1 MLNGFHLT
9 FFNITL
15 KLFKKKYRV
24 LYIYKMDCIELEL
37 NTINIVIKG
46 LNKQIEVLEERKK
59 VIIGTGS
66 ITEFKCIN
74 CNLIFGSQ
82 AERDKHMVSKKHND
96 KIGVAPI
103 KCSLCQNSFFGK
115 DLVKHMEDGRCE
127 KSRTCNGCGV
137 TFNSMMRKSR
147 HECSKRFVDEAD
159 NTENITK
166 KKKLKIKTKTKP
178 PSPLGTEPVAP
189 PTPPAP
195 PPSPDSKTPSNSL
208 FFNADPIKYKL
219 KPLPERC
226 DEITPEWYLNLHS
239 EMNKNDMYWEDMNRV
254 GLDIDSSDDDFPM
267 YSKGNVIYYHDDDA
281 EAFKIEY
288 NGGKYYKLISIY
300 VEEEEQK
307 EEATIIDNLECLSTL
322 GEKNMTEELYQSL
335 HKHHN
340 LDMHDFLPAEFTQK
354 FNANC
359 VDIADCAYQ
368 DGEYLYYDHDGY
380 LCRGQE
386 KLFRFFKHHS
396 GLIYDMEAVEEN
408 ICDPDTE
415 EEIEMMEEFEE
426 DEDYE

>member
-166 KKKLKIKTKTKP
+166 KKKLKLKTKTKP
-178 PSPLGTEPVAP
+178 PPPMPEPVAP
-189 PTPPAP
+189 P
-195 PPSPDSKTPSNSL
+195 PSPVSKTPSNSL
-208 FFNADPIKYKL
+208 FLNADPIKYKL
-219 KPLPERC
+219 KPIPASCENV
-226 DEITPEWYLNLHS
+226 TPEWYEDLHYS
-239 EMNKNDMYWEDMNRV
+239 MNKKNVFWEDMQSESSI
-254 GLDIDSSDDDFPM
+254 IDNAIDDFPM
-267 YSKGNVIYYHDDDA
+267 YSKGDTMFYKEDDT
-281 EAFKIEY
+281 EAFKIDY
-288 NGGKYYKLISIY
+288 NGGRYYKLICLY
-300 VEEEEQK
+300 EEEVEEV
-307 EEATIIDNLECLSTL
+307 EATIIDNLECLSTL

-340 LDMHDFLPAEFTQK
+340 LEMHDFLPAEFTQK
-354 FNANC
+354 FNSNC
-359 VDIADCAYQ
+359 ADIMDCAYQ
-368 DGEYLYYDHDGY
+368 DGSYLFYNHDGY

-386 KLFRFFKHHS
+386 KLFRFFKHSS